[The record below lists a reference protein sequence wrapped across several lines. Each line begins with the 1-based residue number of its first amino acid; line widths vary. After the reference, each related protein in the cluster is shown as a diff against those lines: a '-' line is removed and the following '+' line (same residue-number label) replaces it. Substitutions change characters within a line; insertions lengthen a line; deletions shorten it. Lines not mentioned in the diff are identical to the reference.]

1 MRQNKISIILRLV
14 ALFLCVSFIFSNN
27 VTTSLAKYTTSKETG
42 NITSG
47 VAKFIDVSK
56 DITVSGTI
64 IFESITNINP
74 AETKSNVFKISN
86 TGETPIKVVLK
97 VESNNVLPLIF
108 KWNNTEYADN
118 IYVFEMPVDT
128 TKNITFDIIWD
139 KNKIDF
145 SYSNYIDYVV
155 VKATCEQI
163 Q

>member
-1 MRQNKISIILRLV
+1 MRQNKTSILLRLI
-14 ALFLCVSFIFSNN
+14 ALFLCVSFIMSKNI
-27 VTTSLAKYTTSKETG
+27 TTSLAKYTTSKDTG

-47 VAKFIDVSK
+47 IAKFIDVSK
-56 DITVSGTI
+56 DITTSGTI

-86 TGETPIKVVLK
+86 TGETPIKVVLT

-108 KWNNTEYADN
+108 KWNNVEYIDN
-118 IYVFEMPVDT
+118 IYIFDMPIGT
-128 TKNITFDIIWD
+128 SKNITLDIIWD
-139 KNKIDF
+139 ENNIDF